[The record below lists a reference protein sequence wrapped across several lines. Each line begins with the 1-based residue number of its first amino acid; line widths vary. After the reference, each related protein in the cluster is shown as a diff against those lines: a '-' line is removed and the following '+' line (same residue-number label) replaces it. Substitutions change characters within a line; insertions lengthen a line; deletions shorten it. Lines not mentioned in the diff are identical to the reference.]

1 MKKVNLNDFEN
12 VRKRFL
18 ELIFQL
24 QMEDNKKIE
33 EFKEKLKKL
42 REKIDG
48 KNN

>member
-1 MKKVNLNDFEN
+1 MKKVNLNDFKD
-12 VRKRFL
+12 VKKRFL